1 MNNKQRNKQLSSIM
15 DKHYMNA
22 NYFKKDKCVYCGSPS
37 NDIDYVP
44 PVEQAYAF
52 GKNFMETNDQKINY
66 EKLKEIQISF
76 EESMKILERHVA
88 ESIANKNELGI
99 IKNDLLEANKRFN
112 QALNHLDELKNSID
126 FQNKTHTK

>member
-1 MNNKQRNKQLSSIM
+1 
-15 DKHYMNA
+15 
-22 NYFKKDKCVYCGSPS
+22 
-37 NDIDYVP
+37 
-44 PVEQAYAF
+44 
-52 GKNFMETNDQKINY
+52 METNDQKINF

-76 EESMKILERHVA
+76 EESMKILERYVA
-88 ESIANKNELGI
+88 ESIANRNEIGI